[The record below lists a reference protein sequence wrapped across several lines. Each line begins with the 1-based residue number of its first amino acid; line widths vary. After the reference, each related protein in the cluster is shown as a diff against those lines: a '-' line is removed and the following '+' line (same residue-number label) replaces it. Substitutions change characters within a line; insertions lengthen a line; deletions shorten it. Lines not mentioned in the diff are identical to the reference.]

1 MGLRSVR
8 GLAIIVLAGL
18 LACAN
23 AAETVSP
30 TTAGASTAAGAANA
44 AAPDASMRPQFRIRP
59 VDDSW
64 RTNLPR
70 TADAATQAYLD
81 RLPVKEVKI
90 DQSFVLRIE
99 QGIADPT
106 VLSATIGLAHDLG
119 LRVVAE
125 GVESE
130 VARVLVRDLGVDL
143 YQGYGL
149 ARPMTAPDVLGWLER
164 R

>member
-1 MGLRSVR
+1 MAGHPLAVSVNVTPADIADPLLVSRVQVELARSATPADA
-8 GLAIIVLAGL
+8 LVLEVTESDAMKDPERSL
-18 LACAN
+18 EVL
-23 AAETVSP
+23 
-30 TTAGASTAAGAANA
+30 TALSALGVTLS
-44 AAPDASMRPQFRIRP
+44 
-59 VDDSW
+59 VDDFGTGYSS
-64 RTNLPR
+64 L
-70 TADAATQAYLD
+70 AYLD

-130 VARVLVRDLGVDL
+130 AARVLVRDLGVDL

-149 ARPMTAPDVLGWLER
+149 ARP
-164 R
+164 